1 MHVWHP
7 VQVHSARDN
16 RWAAAGVGAL
26 IMGLLLLTIALL
38 ESCTNPCHDY
48 YRFDGR
54 EPDKA
59 AGVRPFYKVREC
71 DGQPAVDLCD
81 DYTVLPT
88 EHCR

>member
-54 EPDKA
+54 ERRVRERERVLPPGA
-59 AGVRPFYKVREC
+59 VRPLGHKLE
-71 DGQPAVDLCD
+71 QQLSA
-81 DYTVLPT
+81 
-88 EHCR
+88 

>member
-1 MHVWHP
+1 MMIWT
-7 VQVHSARDN
+7 RDTV
-16 RWAAAGVGAL
+16 RRLPRPEVVAGW
-26 IMGLLLLTIALL
+26 LLLIALVL
-38 ESCTNPCHDY
+38 ASATMCNACTNPCHDY

-59 AGVRPFYKVREC
+59 AGIRPFYKVREC
-71 DGQPAVDLCD
+71 DGQPAVELCD